1 MRLDPVTKVLI
12 GAATLWPLAYMA
24 LFLLSFV
31 GMATGGGQPLL
42 RFEAL
47 FVLHLLTMVWM
58 VGLMVFYIVYLFK
71 TERVSQDKKVL
82 WAIVLFMGH
91 VIAMPIFFWLYIW
104 PDPREGTP

>member
-1 MRLDPVTKVLI
+1 MKLGVVAKVLV
-12 GAATLWPLAYMA
+12 GLATLWPLVYMV

-31 GMATGGGQPLL
+31 GMATRGGGQLI

-47 FVLHLLTMVWM
+47 FLLHVLTMVWM
-58 VGLMVFYIVYLFK
+58 VGLMIFYIVYLFQSK
-71 TERVSQDKKVL
+71 RISQDKKVL

>member
-47 FVLHLLTMVWM
+47 FV
-58 VGLMVFYIVYLFK
+58 
-71 TERVSQDKKVL
+71 ERVSQDKKVL

>member
-1 MRLDPVTKVLI
+1 MKLGLVATVLV
-12 GAATLWPLAYMA
+12 GLATLWPLVYMV

-31 GMATGGGQPLL
+31 GMATSGGGQLI

-47 FVLHLLTMVWM
+47 VLLHVLTMVWM
-58 VGLMVFYIVYLFK
+58 VGLLIFYIVYVFK
-71 TERVSQDKKVL
+71 TKRISQDKKVL

-104 PDPREGTP
+104 PEGCEGTS